1 MNKRVI
7 YLAGGCFWGVERY
20 FQLLGEGVLE
30 TETGYANGNT
40 PHPTYEEVCS
50 GTTGHAETVKLTYDA
65 DVLTLR
71 EIMAHFFR
79 MIDPTTKNRQGNDI
93 GTQYRSGVYVET
105 MDDFKSVC
113 EYIDFR
119 RKDYERPIVVE
130 VLKLRNYYT
139 AEDYHQNYLNDRP
152 FGYCHVNLCLAMKP
166 LSAEEMPVLSE
177 EEDA

>member
-1 MNKRVI
+1 
-7 YLAGGCFWGVERY
+7 
-20 FQLLGEGVLE
+20 
-30 TETGYANGNT
+30 
-40 PHPTYEEVCS
+40 
-50 GTTGHAETVKLTYDA
+50 
-65 DVLTLR
+65 
-71 EIMAHFFR
+71 
-79 MIDPTTKNRQGNDI
+79 
-93 GTQYRSGVYVET
+93 

>member
-20 FQLLGEGVLE
+20 FQILGEGVLA

-93 GTQYRSGVYVET
+93 GTQYRSGVYVDIAKGLT
-105 MDDFKSVC
+105 GKFSWIWSMTSFQIRIGQRVSVSL
-113 EYIDFR
+113 ISVR
-119 RKDYERPIVVE
+119 LP
-130 VLKLRNYYT
+130 
-139 AEDYHQNYLNDRP
+139 
-152 FGYCHVNLCLAMKP
+152 
-166 LSAEEMPVLSE
+166 
-177 EEDA
+177 